1 MSKKNKKKQELEQ
14 KPEQAEETSEV
25 IEQGRELVEKSL
37 ELAEEVAEV
46 TQEAE
51 AQPVPESKKES
62 LELQGEPVSFKEATV
77 KKDRTQPKP
86 MTEPE
91 KQPAKVEN
99 KELVHDPVDYA
110 SRHVENFNPSW
121 TDSIRAFQRHLGA
134 AQKMS
139 EPDCIAFLKQW
150 GAKLK

>member
-14 KPEQAEETSEV
+14 QPEQVSEV
-25 IEQGRELVEKSL
+25 IELT
-37 ELAEEVAEV
+37 EEVVEAP
-46 TQEAE
+46 QETAME
-51 AQPVPESKKES
+51 PKKES
-62 LELQGEPVSFKEATV
+62 LELQGEPVGFKDATV
-77 KKDRTQPKP
+77 KKDRTQAKP
-86 MTEPE
+86 MPEPE
-91 KQPAKVEN
+91 KQPVKVDT
-99 KELVHDPVDYA
+99 KEALHDPVDYA

-139 EPDCIAFLKQW
+139 ELDCIAFLKQW